1 MSRSEPASG
10 ASSEPAQAVAALGL
24 FGGTFDPIHYGHL
37 RLAEEA
43 CEQLQISRVRLLPAG
58 QPPHRAGPVAAA
70 ADRLAMARLA
80 VAGNPRL
87 EVDAAEIEAGG
98 PSYTVLTLERLR
110 AELGA
115 ATPLILLL
123 GSDAF
128 SALPTW
134 HRWPELLRL
143 AHIAVVQRAGQ
154 APQAGELPAELV
166 RACVDRHA
174 SDARALH
181 AAPAGRVFS
190 MSMTPLAISASELRA
205 RLAAGRSVRYLL
217 PAAVLDYIGR
227 RRLYAR

>member
-1 MSRSEPASG
+1 MSWSEPDSG
-10 ASSEPAQAVAALGL
+10 ALSGPVRATAALGL
-24 FGGTFDPIHYGHL
+24 FGGTFDPIHFGHL

-43 CEQLQISRVRLLPAG
+43 CELLQLSRVRLLPAG

-70 ADRLAMARLA
+70 ADRLAMVRLA

-87 EVDAAEIEAGG
+87 EVDAAEVEAGG

-154 APQAGELPAELV
+154 APQVDELPAELV

-174 SDARALH
+174 SDPRALH
-181 AAPAGRVFS
+181 AAAAGRVFS
-190 MSMTPLAISASELRA
+190 MAMTPLAISASELRT

-217 PAAVLDYIGR
+217 PPAVLDYIGR
-227 RRLYAR
+227 RRLYA